1 MYPFKKGIHAGLN
14 AALRNPVNFNT
25 MKRFLNL
32 WLLLILFSR
41 MGYAQCEQIDRDL
54 FYEQEWEN
62 QKQGFLARTQTQLRS
77 DTMIDVK
84 FYHLNIGIAI
94 DSHYIAGS
102 VLINLVPTVNNLNA
116 LKLNLHSSMIV
127 DSVTMDAVS
136 FSSLNDILS
145 LNLAHSFNIGNP
157 VAIKIYYHG
166 VPLLANATKGLRYA
180 THGTNEPVIAT
191 LSTPFLSHYWWPC
204 KDGPS
209 DKADSVYVDITIK
222 DSIING
228 FALSAVSNGLLAGVD
243 SSSGHSK
250 TFKWKHRYP
259 IVPYYVMAAISN
271 YRTIHQTYSSVN
283 STFPLVYH
291 VFDAS
296 YTSSLAG
303 VAQMPAAF
311 DRYIQLFGDYPF
323 KKEQYGMTELGY
335 YGAIE
340 NQTNTITNNMGTSW
354 YYTSVHELAHQW
366 FGGMITCTDWHHGW
380 LNEGFASYSE
390 ALISEHLNGF
400 ASYKT
405 YMTSFEWY
413 SGGSVYLPQDT
424 DAFNIFQGIIYKKGA
439 YVLHMLRGVLGDSV
453 FFNCMKTYAASPQ
466 FKYRHATTEDFEQVC
481 ETVSGQNLQY
491 FFDEWIYDK
500 YYPRYKYNFYSRS
513 SGASTALSI
522 CQQQGPVN
530 NWRPVFKMPL
540 QIQFQFATGT
550 DTLITVM
557 NDKLCQNYFFNF
569 ADSVVSVSIDPDKWV
584 LRAIVRDLTLDVAV
598 NELSDEAGMVIY
610 PNPATDFIT
619 VVGHSSVSG
628 SAYILT
634 DLLGKPVLSGKLATG
649 NSTIHLNSLP
659 AGMYIL
665 SIGEQNKQT
674 FKVLK
679 Q

>member
-1 MYPFKKGIHAGLN
+1 MINTRPL
-14 AALRNPVNFNT
+14 NT
-25 MKRFLNL
+25 MKLFLNY
-32 WLLLILFSR
+32 WLLLILISR
-41 MGYAQCEQIDRDL
+41 VGYAQCEHIERDR

-62 QKQGFLARTQTQLRS
+62 QKPAFQSRTQAQLHS
-77 DTMIDVK
+77 DTTIDIK
-84 FYHLNIGIAI
+84 FYHLDVSIAI

-102 VLINLVPTVNNLNA
+102 VFIKLQPTINNLNA

-136 FSSLNDILS
+136 FSSLNDIVS
-145 LNLAHSFNIGNP
+145 INLAHGFNMGNP
-157 VAIKIYYHG
+157 VAIKLYYHG
-166 VPLLANATKGLRYA
+166 VPLLANATKGLRYS

-191 LSTPFLSHYWWPC
+191 LSTPFLSQYWWPC

-271 YRTIHQTYSSVN
+271 YRTIHQTYSGVN
-283 STFPLVYH
+283 STFPLTYH

-296 YTSSLAG
+296 YTLSLAG

-400 ASYKT
+400 ASYKS
-405 YMTSFEWY
+405 YMTGFEWY

-424 DAFNIFQGIIYKKGA
+424 DAFNIFQPIIYKKGA

-453 FFNCMKTYAASPQ
+453 FFNCMKTYATSAS
-466 FKYRHATTEDFEQVC
+466 FKYRHATTEDFKQVC
-481 ETVSGQNLQY
+481 ETVSDQNLQY
-491 FFDEWIYDK
+491 FFDQWIYDK
-500 YYPRYKYNFYSRS
+500 YYPKYKYNFYSRS
-513 SGASTALSI
+513 SGSSTALTI

-540 QIQFQFATGT
+540 QIRFQFATGA

-557 NDKLCQNYFFNF
+557 NDKQCQNYFFNF
-569 ADSVVSVSIDPDKWV
+569 NDSVVSVGIDPDKWV
-584 LRAIVRDLTLDVAV
+584 LRGIVRDLTLDVSV
-598 NELSDEAGMVIY
+598 DELSDRAGIVIY
-610 PNPATDFIT
+610 PNPATELIT
-619 VVGHSSVSG
+619 VVANANVAG
-628 SAYILT
+628 SAYTIT
-634 DLLGKPVLSGKLATG
+634 DLLGKTVLTGKLVSGSSKIA
-649 NSTIHLNSLP
+649 LNSLP
-659 AGMYIL
+659 VGMYIL
-665 SIGEQNKQT
+665 KIGEQNTQT

>member
-1 MYPFKKGIHAGLN
+1 
-14 AALRNPVNFNT
+14 
-25 MKRFLNL
+25 MKLFLNCC
-32 WLLLILFSR
+32 LLLFILFSPAA
-41 MGYAQCEQIDRDL
+41 YAQCEQFNRDR

-62 QKQGFLARTQTQLRS
+62 QKAAFQSRAQIQLRS
-77 DTMIDVK
+77 DTTIDVN
-84 FYHLNIGIAI
+84 FYHLDLTIAV
-94 DSHYIAGS
+94 DSPYIAGS
-102 VLINLVPTVNNLNA
+102 VYIRLQPKQNNVSTLR
-116 LKLNLHSSMIV
+116 LNLKSFMIV

-136 FSSLNDILS
+136 FSSLNDIVS
-145 LNLAHSFNIGNP
+145 VNLAHSFNSGNP

-180 THGTNEPVIAT
+180 THGNNEPVIAS

-222 DSIING
+222 DSVING
-228 FALSAVSNGLLAGVD
+228 FALSAVSNGLLDGID
-243 SSSGHSK
+243 SSSGHWK

-271 YRTIHQTYSSVN
+271 YRTINQTYSGVN
-283 STFPLVYH
+283 STFPLTYY

-296 YTSSLAG
+296 YASALAG

-311 DRYIQLFGDYPF
+311 DRYSQLFGDYPF
-323 KKEQYGMTELGY
+323 KKEKYGMTELGY

-366 FGGMITCTDWHHGW
+366 FGDMITCTDWHHGW

-453 FFNCMKTYAASPQ
+453 FFNCMKTYATSPS
-466 FKYRHATTEDFEQVC
+466 FKYKYATTEDFKQVC
-481 ETVSGQNLQY
+481 EMVSGQNLQY
-491 FFDEWIYDK
+491 FFDEWVYDK

-513 SGASTALSI
+513 SGASTALTI

-530 NWRPVFKMPL
+530 GWRPVFKMPL
-540 QIQFQFATGT
+540 QIRFQFASGS

-569 ADSVVSVSIDPDKWV
+569 SDSVVSVSIDPDKWV
-584 LRAIVRDLTLDVAV
+584 LKGVVRDLTLDVSV
-598 NELSDEAGMVIY
+598 EELSDLAGLTIY
-610 PNPATDFIT
+610 PNPATDLIT
-619 VVGHSSVSG
+619 VVANPGLSG
-628 SAYILT
+628 SAYTIS
-634 DLLGKPVLSGKLATG
+634 DVLGKQVLSGKLATG
-649 NSTIHLNSLP
+649 SSTIHLNTLP
-659 AGMYIL
+659 AGIYFL
-665 SIGEQNKQT
+665 TLGEQQQQT
-674 FKVLK
+674 FKVVK

>member
-1 MYPFKKGIHAGLN
+1 
-14 AALRNPVNFNT
+14 
-25 MKRFLNL
+25 MKLFLNFRF
-32 WLLLILFSR
+32 LLILFSQV
-41 MGYAQCEQIDRDL
+41 GYAQCELFERER

-62 QKQGFLARTQTQLRS
+62 QKPAFQSRTQTQLRS
-77 DTMIDVK
+77 DTTIDIK
-84 FYHLNIGIAI
+84 FYHLDVSIAI
-94 DSHYIAGS
+94 DSHYISGS
-102 VLINLVPTVNNLNA
+102 VSINLQPTINNLSA
-116 LKLNLHSSMIV
+116 IKLNLHSSMIV

-136 FSSLNDILS
+136 FSPLNDIVS
-145 LNLAHSFNIGNP
+145 INLAHSFNIGNP
-157 VAIKIYYHG
+157 VAIKLYYHG
-166 VPLLANATKGLRYA
+166 VPLLANATKGLRYS

-222 DSIING
+222 DSVING

-250 TFKWKHRYP
+250 TFKWQHRYP

-271 YRTIHQTYSSVN
+271 YRTIHQTYSGVTS
-283 STFPLVYH
+283 SFPLSYY

-296 YTSSLAG
+296 YNAALAG

-323 KKEQYGMTELGY
+323 KKEKYGMTELGY

-400 ASYKT
+400 ASYKS
-405 YMTSFEWY
+405 YMTTFEWY

-453 FFNCMKTYAASPQ
+453 FFNCMKTYATSAA
-466 FKYRHATTEDFEQVC
+466 FKYRHATTEDFKQVC
-481 ETVSGQNLQY
+481 ESVSGQNLQY
-491 FFDEWIYDK
+491 FFDQWIYDK

-513 SGASTALSI
+513 SGASTALTI

-540 QIQFQFATGT
+540 QIRFQFATAA

-569 ADSVVSVSIDPDKWV
+569 IDSVVSVSIDPDKWV
-584 LRAIVRDLTLDVAV
+584 LKGVVRDLTLDVSV
-598 NELSDEAGMVIY
+598 NELSDQEGIVIY
-610 PNPATDFIT
+610 PNPATDLIT
-619 VVGHSSVSG
+619 VVANAGVSG
-628 SAYILT
+628 SVYTIT
-634 DLLGKPVLSGKLATG
+634 DLLGKTVLTGKLAPG
-649 NSTIHLNSLP
+649 SSKVAIHSLP
-659 AGMYIL
+659 VGMYL
-665 SIGEQNKQT
+665 LKTGEKNKQT
-674 FKVLK
+674 FKIVK

>member
-1 MYPFKKGIHAGLN
+1 
-14 AALRNPVNFNT
+14 
-25 MKRFLNL
+25 MKRFLNCCL
-32 WLLLILFSR
+32 LLLILFSPA
-41 MGYAQCEQIDRDL
+41 GYAQCEQFDRDR

-62 QKQGFLARTQTQLRS
+62 QKAAFQSRAQIQLRS
-77 DTMIDVK
+77 DTTIDVN
-84 FYHLNIGIAI
+84 FYHLDLTIAV
-94 DSHYIAGS
+94 DSPYIAGS
-102 VLINLVPTVNNLNA
+102 VYIRLQPKQNNVNTLR
-116 LKLNLHSSMIV
+116 LNLKSFMIV

-136 FSSLNDILS
+136 FSSLNDIVS
-145 LNLAHSFNIGNP
+145 VNLAHGFNIGNP

-180 THGTNEPVIAT
+180 THGNNEPVIAS

-222 DSIING
+222 DSVING
-228 FALSAVSNGLLAGVD
+228 FALSAVSNGLLDGID
-243 SSSGHSK
+243 SSSGHWK

-271 YRTIHQTYSSVN
+271 YRTINQTYSGVN
-283 STFPLVYH
+283 STFPLTYY

-296 YTSSLAG
+296 YTPALAG

-311 DRYIQLFGDYPF
+311 DRYSQLFGDYPF
-323 KKEQYGMTELGY
+323 KKEKYGMTELGY

-366 FGGMITCTDWHHGW
+366 FGGMITCADWHHGW

-453 FFNCMKTYAASPQ
+453 FFNCMKTYATSSL
-466 FKYRHATTEDFEQVC
+466 FKYKHATTEDFKQVC
-481 ETVSGQNLQY
+481 ESVSGQNLQY

-513 SGASTALSI
+513 SGASTALTI
-522 CQQQGPVN
+522 CQTQGPVN
-530 NWRPVFKMPL
+530 GWRPVFKMPL
-540 QIQFQFATGT
+540 QIRFQFSTGS

-569 ADSVVSVSIDPDKWV
+569 SDSVVSVSIDPDKWV
-584 LRAIVRDLTLDVAV
+584 LKGVVRDLTLDVSV
-598 NELSDEAGMVIY
+598 KELSDLAGITIY
-610 PNPATDFIT
+610 PNPATDLIT
-619 VVGHSSVSG
+619 VVANPGLSG
-628 SAYILT
+628 SAYTIS
-634 DLLGKPVLSGKLATG
+634 DVLGKQMLSGKLATG
-649 NSTIHLNSLP
+649 SSTIHLNSLP
-659 AGMYIL
+659 AGMYFL
-665 SIGEQNKQT
+665 TLGEQQQQT
-674 FKVLK
+674 FKVVK

>member
-1 MYPFKKGIHAGLN
+1 MCFKFDTSPKNNL
-14 AALRNPVNFNT
+14 NFNP
-25 MKRFLNL
+25 MKLFLNS
-32 WLLLILFSR
+32 WLLLFILFSNV
-41 MGYAQCEQIDRDL
+41 GHAQCEQFERDQ

-62 QKQGFLARTQTQLRS
+62 QKLAFQSRAQIQLRS
-77 DTMIDVK
+77 DTAIDIK
-84 FYHLNIGIAI
+84 FYHLDVKIAI
-94 DSHYIAGS
+94 DSQYISGS
-102 VLINLVPTVNNLNA
+102 VYIKFQPTENNLNT
-116 LKLNLHSSMIV
+116 LKLNLKSFMIV

-136 FSSLNDILS
+136 FSSLNDIVS
-145 LNLAHSFNIGNP
+145 VNLAHSFNIGNP
-157 VAIKIYYHG
+157 VGIKIYYHG
-166 VPLLANATKGLRYA
+166 VPLLANATKGLRYS
-180 THGTNEPVIAT
+180 THGNNEPVIAS

-228 FALSAVSNGLLAGVD
+228 FALSAVSNGLLDAVD
-243 SSSGHSK
+243 SSSGHWK

-271 YRTIHQTYSSVN
+271 YRTIHQTYTGTN
-283 STFPLVYH
+283 STFPLTYY
-291 VFDAS
+291 VFDATYNQS
-296 YTSSLAG
+296 VTG
-303 VAQMPAAF
+303 VSQMPAAF

-323 KKEQYGMTELGY
+323 KKEKYGMTELGY

-366 FGGMITCTDWHHGW
+366 FGDMITCTDWHHGW

-400 ASYKT
+400 GSYKT

-439 YVLHMLRGVLGDSV
+439 YVLHMLRGVLGDSL
-453 FFNCMKTYAASPQ
+453 FFNSMKTYATSIP
-466 FKYRHATTEDFEQVC
+466 FKYRHATTDDFKQVC

-491 FFDEWIYDK
+491 FFDQWIYDQ
-500 YYPRYKYNFYSRS
+500 YYPRYKYNFYSHS
-513 SGASTALSI
+513 SGASTAVTI
-522 CQQQGPVN
+522 YQQQGTVN

-540 QIQFQFATGT
+540 QIRFQFSTGA

-557 NDKLCQNYFFNF
+557 NDKQHQNYFFNF
-569 ADSVVSVSIDPDKWV
+569 TDSVVSMAIDPDKWV
-584 LRAIVRDLTLDVAV
+584 LKTVIRDLTIDVAV
-598 NELSDEAGMVIY
+598 NELSDQPGIVVY
-610 PNPATDFIT
+610 PNPATDMIT
-619 VVGHSSVSG
+619 VVAHANVSG
-628 SAYILT
+628 STYTLT
-634 DLLGKPVLSGKLATG
+634 DLLGKSVLTGKLATA
-649 NSTIHLNSLP
+649 NSKISLNSLP
-659 AGMYIL
+659 VGMYL
-665 SIGEQNKQT
+665 LKIGDQNKQT